1 VVTGNFFQLLG
12 VRPAVGRSFLPEEDQ
27 TPASHP
33 VVMLGYG
40 FWQKQL
46 GGDAAAVG
54 RSLTLNGTPLTI
66 VGVAPPELT
75 STFRASRRTSGCR
88 CR

>member
-1 VVTGNFFQLLG
+1 
-12 VRPAVGRSFLPEEDQ
+12 
-27 TPASHP
+27 
-33 VVMLGYG
+33 MLGYG

-75 STFRASRRTSGCR
+75 STFPGLKADFWLADADE
-88 CR
+88 